1 MGMDPNTDE
10 FNSQFLE
17 AVDAKA
23 AWFNS
28 SQLPKIQEDY
38 RLHFTCINNL
48 TEALEKR
55 GLITADPYKKDKKI
69 TNVQKIDDSPFN
81 ETDRNQKLG
90 IRLGDYQAMLDYIC
104 NYVKF
109 TTDYLNMDKIKRLLE
124 FNASFNW
131 QNLTANS
138 PKMNTQALASCIAQ
152 LRTGA
157 QQLQIAMISDS
168 ITKARTSIE
177 EITLTLKELAIFQRE
192 SYKGEIRRKVFTS
205 GKINPEK
212 TKSTESYVA
221 EIKRVFPDCM
231 GKRFYS
237 AELVEELVNEE
248 ISPKKDELRRV
259 ALAKI
264 SIEEKKS
271 EKVENT
277 VDTHSVIME
286 TVRILGA
293 LHEQYDIVLGKITT
307 NNKILQS
314 SRNTFKDKILRL
326 IRQVFGMSEPEIDYT
341 ISIMDSK
348 TQTSRKEKL
357 NFTEFVNNMSKRTKY
372 YATIAQ
378 PNGAGYVR
386 INSQE
391 EKVILDFVNKQLA
404 ENGRLHV
411 VLTALDNFFKAT
423 APATEKSKI
432 KGIKM
437 ELTSLKNILV
447 KANQA
452 RAEYIAYIEEREQMK
467 RLGITNE

>member
-1 MGMDPNTDE
+1 
-10 FNSQFLE
+10 
-17 AVDAKA
+17 
-23 AWFNS
+23 
-28 SQLPKIQEDY
+28 
-38 RLHFTCINNL
+38 
-48 TEALEKR
+48 
-55 GLITADPYKKDKKI
+55 
-69 TNVQKIDDSPFN
+69 
-81 ETDRNQKLG
+81 
-90 IRLGDYQAMLDYIC
+90 
-104 NYVKF
+104 
-109 TTDYLNMDKIKRLLE
+109 
-124 FNASFNW
+124 
-131 QNLTANS
+131 
-138 PKMNTQALASCIAQ
+138 
-152 LRTGA
+152 
-157 QQLQIAMISDS
+157 
-168 ITKARTSIE
+168 
-177 EITLTLKELAIFQRE
+177 
-192 SYKGEIRRKVFTS
+192 
-205 GKINPEK
+205 
-212 TKSTESYVA
+212 
-221 EIKRVFPDCM
+221 M

-357 NFTEFVNNMSKRTKY
+357 NFTEFVNNLSKRTKY